1 MCHSSADKK
10 TLVKSTMIAP
20 PSLIYVYVDWCP
32 FCQKAK
38 PIIDQ
43 VERLLGREIPVVRV
57 NAETQK
63 ALAKKLGASSYPTI
77 LYLDRTGSTH
87 TFEGERSVDTIL
99 NFVCNNASKAHG
111 PLQACRL

>member
-1 MCHSSADKK
+1 M
-10 TLVKSTMIAP
+10 MIEP

-43 VERLLGREIPVVRV
+43 VERVLGQEIPVVRV

-63 ALAKKLGASSYPTI
+63 PLAKKLGASSYPTI